1 MPTSRRSII
10 KTIATAAMATPA
22 AAQHEHHA
30 AKEFVQIAGGVAPY
44 KPKFFSK
51 AEFDTLRALA
61 EMIIPRTDTPGAADA
76 GVDRIIDTDVSR
88 RATMQKSWRD
98 GLAWIEGE
106 ARKAGGKNFLGLAAE
121 KQLEILRAASEPA
134 NTPGS
139 RFFTLLK
146 GATVDAYYS
155 TKAGLN
161 TELGWNANTFL
172 SEFKGCTHKE
182 HQV

>member
-1 MPTSRRSII
+1 MPTSRRTVI
-10 KTIATAAMATPA
+10 KSIATVAIATPV

-30 AKEFVQIAGGVAPY
+30 ANEFVQIAGAAAPY
-44 KPKFFSK
+44 KPKFVSK
-51 AEFDTLRALA
+51 TELDTVRALV
-61 EMIIPRTDTPGAADA
+61 ELIIPRTDTPGAADA

-88 RATMQKSWRD
+88 RPSLQKSWRS
-98 GLAWIEGE
+98 GLSWVEGE
-106 ARKAGGKNFLGLAAE
+106 AKKAGAKNFLSLAQD
-121 KQLEILRAASEPA
+121 KQIEILRNASEA
-134 NTPGS
+134 KDTPGS
-139 RFFTLLK
+139 KFFTLLK
-146 GATVDAYYS
+146 GTTVDTYYS